1 MSAPY
6 ITHPKPNRQLE
17 TLHHNL
23 HVADHQR
30 MAHFETDA
38 VKIWGIDEQVY
49 APDERDGTIHA
60 DLTLIISLK
69 DHRNRLNRDD
79 MKAVARRE
87 LANLINNKGQWSNG
101 RLPEILSK
109 YDDAELETRE
119 VWMMSRS
126 TWVAH
131 ITIYAKYEDPGLP
144 LGYAEWASS
153 RGVR

>member
-1 MSAPY
+1 MSTLYVTRP
-6 ITHPKPNRQLE
+6 TTDRQLQ

-23 HVADHQR
+23 RVADRQR

-38 VKIWGIDEQVY
+38 VKIWGIDEKVY
-49 APDERDGTIHA
+49 EPDMREGTIHA

-87 LANLINNKGQWSNG
+87 LANLSNNKGQWSNG
-101 RLPEILSK
+101 RLPEILSR

-126 TWVAH
+126 MWVAQ
-131 ITIYAKYEDPGLP
+131 ITIYARWEDPGLP
-144 LGYAEWASS
+144 LGYSDWAWS
-153 RGVR
+153 RGV

>member
-23 HVADHQR
+23 NVADHQR
-30 MAHFETDA
+30 VAHFETDA
-38 VKIWGIDEQVY
+38 VKIWGIDEKVY
-49 APDERDGTIHA
+49 EPDEREGMIHA

-87 LANLINNKGQWSNG
+87 LTNLINNKGQWSNG
-101 RLPEILSK
+101 RQPEILSK

-131 ITIYAKYEDPGLP
+131 ITVYATWEDPGRP
-144 LGYAEWASS
+144 LGQDYYWSE

>member
-1 MSAPY
+1 MSTPY

-23 HVADHQR
+23 HVADHQY

-38 VKIWGIDEQVY
+38 VKVWGIDEKLY
-49 APDERDGTIHA
+49 EPDEREGAIHA
-60 DLTLIISLK
+60 DLTLLISLK
-69 DHRNRLNRDD
+69 DHRNRLNHDD

-87 LANLINNKGQWSNG
+87 LMNFVNFKGEWSRG
-101 RLPEILSK
+101 KRPAIFDYE
-109 YDDAELETRE
+109 DAELTTRE

-131 ITIYAKYEDPGLP
+131 ITIWAKWEDSGKP
-144 LGYAEWASS
+144 LGHDYYWSE